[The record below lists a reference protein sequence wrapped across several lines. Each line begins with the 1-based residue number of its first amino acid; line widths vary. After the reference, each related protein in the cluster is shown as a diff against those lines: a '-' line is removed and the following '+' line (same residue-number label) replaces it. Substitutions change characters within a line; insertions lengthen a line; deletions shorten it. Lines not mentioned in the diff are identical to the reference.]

1 MEAEHGFRQGS
12 GKGRSSNLGLLH
24 VLEAMQPSFPVL
36 GGVGVGV
43 ERY

>member
-1 MEAEHGFRQGS
+1 MNLGS
-12 GKGRSSNLGLLH
+12 VAKEGAQSSNLGLLH

-36 GGVGVGV
+36 GGVDVCV